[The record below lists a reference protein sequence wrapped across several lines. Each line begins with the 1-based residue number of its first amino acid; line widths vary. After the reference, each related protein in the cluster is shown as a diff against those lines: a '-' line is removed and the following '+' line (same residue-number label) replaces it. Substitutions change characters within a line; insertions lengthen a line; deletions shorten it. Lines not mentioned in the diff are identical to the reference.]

1 MPKSLVVLDDFITAH
16 KNLQVSWQV
25 WRKSSRT
32 RSNASDE
39 VKRCG
44 ELMEMLA
51 RETRIWILSKLADL
65 GQLPSVRPSAK
76 SAFGHEVNFLRGLRT
91 HPSLCKLAD
100 SSPDASYSFVELKKV
115 EDLVRAYLREPDLD
129 RFKRDFDDLE
139 KGTSRP
145 WLDTMSDFVP
155 FRNIDSHGTAQPN
168 AEGVP
173 TNVTARLPHVAPS
186 IAQAMRE
193 RIEWMML
200 QAAEHLGKYEL
211 RSREDVA
218 ADRDYSV
225 RKLLTRK
232 AFDLSAADYWYVRY
246 DDENDERN
254 AVELFPRLESE
265 NQFESFESAV
275 VGATELPESP
285 MFVSA
290 KCGRFLPLIGPA
302 FGSPDHADSPGATEV
317 VERARTVVGDERYTA
332 LAGFLARLVSDRLN
346 LDIPDLAAG
355 PSGSC
360 DTLRTRLVGELAS
373 LASQATVAFGRS
385 LSKWGTAFT
394 ENGEL
399 LDDGDVE
406 PLMKQIRTVRDFVK
420 SLHNDR
426 TMSEGD
432 RTDLGVDAIA
442 DGLHVLGA
450 DEVSDKR
457 LSVTSVAW
465 LGDLVWH
472 ALRWDASL
480 YPDSQ
485 ALNVQLSLGMGGS
498 PVRGGAALAHTLAS
512 SGTALSIGASE
523 LEEYLA
529 SWSRRRETRAKNSA
543 RTSKERAWQ
552 DPYEVI
558 AKALDLCLKMRHL
571 NTYPTAPDREG
582 TEDSECRLEAGNA
595 VFVVDATFDQR
606 MCESLKM
613 IGGKYAVIY
622 PIDIVDKDNIK
633 HPAWAMRRFPRP
645 AKADL
650 EYSVLWDD
658 CGRTIDW
665 QDVPR
670 ILVIKPYGAPL
681 EPTEPIEKAV
691 LRAQEELRNFPVDVD
706 RRGKFYPITRRFLFD
721 DVSIL
726 KDMVQKQDSM
736 PPGFRNAI
744 HNSAEKPFE
753 LFFLGY
759 AIEEH
764 GRRARIVADVRP
776 ASDDGQDPKNKPR
789 YLSQPSPA
797 PAGFVY
803 HYLERAGFKNQKI
816 SLGRAMKDL
825 ALSLR
830 QYEPDG
836 AKP

>member
-1 MPKSLVVLDDFITAH
+1 MPKSLVILDDFITAH

-25 WRKSSRT
+25 WRKASKTPR
-32 RSNASDE
+32 NASDE

-65 GQLPSVRPSAK
+65 GPLPSGLVPPSAK
-76 SAFGHEVNFLRGLRT
+76 SSFGQELHFLRGLRT

-100 SSPDASYSFVELKKV
+100 SSPDASYSFVQLKKV
-115 EDLVRAYLREPDLD
+115 EDLVRDYLRDPDYTVD
-129 RFKRDFDDLE
+129 RFKREFDALE
-139 KGTSRP
+139 RDASRP
-145 WLDTMSDFVP
+145 WLDTLNDFVP
-155 FRNIDSHGTAQPN
+155 FRNIDSHGTAQLN
-168 AEGVP
+168 GEGVS
-173 TNVTARLPHVAPS
+173 TNVTARLQHVAPAV
-186 IAQAMRE
+186 AQAMRE

-200 QAAEHLGKYEL
+200 QAAEHLGRYEL
-211 RSREDVA
+211 RSREDVEK
-218 ADRDYSV
+218 DRDYSV

-232 AFDLSAADYWYVRY
+232 ALDVSTADYWYVRY
-246 DDENDERN
+246 DDESDERN
-254 AVELFPRLESE
+254 AIELFPRLESDR
-265 NQFESFESAV
+265 QVESAV
-275 VGATELPESP
+275 VGAPELPESA
-285 MFVSA
+285 MFLSA
-290 KCGRFLPLIGPA
+290 KNGRFLPLIGPA
-302 FGSPDHADSPGATEV
+302 FGSPDHANSPGATEV
-317 VERARTVVGDERYTA
+317 VERARTVVGDDRYKA
-332 LAGFLARLVSDRLN
+332 LAGFLARLVSDRLS
-346 LDIPDLAAG
+346 LDIDILDLTAG
-355 PSGSC
+355 PSGTC
-360 DTLRTRLVGELAS
+360 DTLRTTLVGELAS

-385 LSKWGTAFT
+385 LSKRGTALT
-394 ENGEL
+394 EKGEV
-399 LDDGDVE
+399 LDDDDVE
-406 PLMKQIRTVRDFVK
+406 PLMNRIRQVRDFVK
-420 SLHNDR
+420 SLYNDR

-457 LSVTSVAW
+457 LSVTSVTW

-485 ALNVQLSLGMGGS
+485 ALNLQLSLGMGAS
-498 PVRGGAALAHTLAS
+498 TVRGGAVFARTLAS

-529 SWSRRRETRAKNSA
+529 SWSRRRETRAKNAA
-543 RTSKERAWQ
+543 RTSKGRAWQ
-552 DPYEVI
+552 DPYDVI
-558 AKALDLCLKMRHL
+558 AKALDLCLKMR
-571 NTYPTAPDREG
+571 YPNANPTSSDHEG

-606 MCESLKM
+606 MCEALKM
-613 IGGKYAVIY
+613 IGAKYAVIY
-622 PIDIVDKDNIK
+622 PIDILDKDSIK

-650 EYSVLWDD
+650 EYSILWDD

-670 ILVIKPYGAPL
+670 ILIIKPYGAPL
-681 EPTEPIEKAV
+681 EPTEPLEKAV

-706 RRGKFYPITRRFLFD
+706 RRGKFYSITRRFLFD

-736 PPGFRNAI
+736 PPGFRNAV
-744 HNSAEKPFE
+744 HNHAERPFE

-776 ASDDGQDPKNKPR
+776 A
-789 YLSQPSPA
+789 
-797 PAGFVY
+797 
-803 HYLERAGFKNQKI
+803 
-816 SLGRAMKDL
+816 
-825 ALSLR
+825 
-830 QYEPDG
+830 
-836 AKP
+836 